1 MILKFLFGLFGGLFL
16 LKLYFGH
23 SRKKCVNNVS
33 LLGKTA
39 VVTGSNTGIGLRAAL
54 ELAKRGARVLL
65 ACRDQ
70 ERAELARAEIVK
82 LTGNDS
88 VIIKLVDFSSLASVE
103 KCAKDIQENEPKI
116 DILVNNAGVGGLI
129 DKYTED
135 GLNICM
141 QVNYFGPTLFTF
153 LLLGEDYSV
162 KDLLKKSSNSRII
175 NVASLL
181 AKMGNFSVKTINQ
194 YAGRYGTYAN
204 SKLCNIFFTVKLA
217 RELKGGFLQKTRK
230 ISYLS
235 PIPDARISVF
245 SLHPGAVKTD
255 IFRRLKGWRRAL
267 LDLVAYFTFKSP
279 EEGAQTV
286 IYLATEPNLE
296 NLSGRHF
303 DDCEAVAAYASAE
316 DPQLIEDVWSET
328 CKLLK
333 IDPKKYI

>member
-1 MILKFLFGLFGGLFL
+1 MILKFLFGLFGGLLL

-153 LLLGEDYSV
+153 LLL
-162 KDLLKKSSNSRII
+162 DLLKKSSNSRII

-217 RELKGGFLQKTRK
+217 RELK
-230 ISYLS
+230 
-235 PIPDARISVF
+235 DARISVF